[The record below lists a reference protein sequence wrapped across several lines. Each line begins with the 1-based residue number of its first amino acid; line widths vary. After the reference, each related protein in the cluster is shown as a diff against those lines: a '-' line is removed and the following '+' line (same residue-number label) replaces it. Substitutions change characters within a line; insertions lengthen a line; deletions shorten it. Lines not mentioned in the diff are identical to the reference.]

1 MEFWIRSNDLSCYK
15 IFGGYM
21 QDLLDRLNHA
31 QELTTQLLEH
41 L

>member
-1 MEFWIRSNDLSCYK
+1 MLCPSSI
-15 IFGGYM
+15 GGIM

-31 QELTTQLLEH
+31 QELTSQLLER